1 MGRRNVATSCLLRMA
16 NMSLS
21 EALAA
26 VVRALRQSRNM
37 TQDDLTMIG
46 RRARNRI
53 ERGNTN
59 VTMETLSNV
68 ASMLEVDAALLL
80 LLAHSAQS
88 GEPVEAA
95 LKRISSKL
103 DSLKQD
109 GAIEAI
115 TTLPARRTGRP
126 ATPDVQQALER
137 APLLKAAG
145 MSNSEIAQELGV
157 SKSSVQRFFAKAS
170 D

>member
-1 MGRRNVATSCLLRMA
+1 
-16 NMSLS
+16 MSLS

-26 VVRALRQSRNM
+26 VVRALRRSRKM
-37 TQDDLTMIG
+37 TQDDLTLIG
-46 RRARNRI
+46 RRERNRI
-53 ERGNTN
+53 ERGKTN
-59 VTMETLSNV
+59 VTMETVSNV

-80 LLAHSAQS
+80 LLAHSAHS
-88 GEPVEAA
+88 GEPVDIA

-103 DSLKQD
+103 DTLKQEGTID
-109 GAIEAI
+109 AI
-115 TTLPARRTGRP
+115 TTQPARRAGRP
-126 ATPDVQQALER
+126 AAPDVQKALER

-157 SKSSVQRFFAKAS
+157 SKSSVQRFFAKRS